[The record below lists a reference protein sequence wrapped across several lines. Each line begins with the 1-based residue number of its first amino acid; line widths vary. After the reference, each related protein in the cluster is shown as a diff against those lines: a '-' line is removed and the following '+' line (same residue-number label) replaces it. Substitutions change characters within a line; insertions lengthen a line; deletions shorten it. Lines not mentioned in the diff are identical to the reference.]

1 MISKTTSIDF
11 IRGSTMKTVTPQ
23 EALNLVH
30 EANSLSRESIT
41 DLQKERLSAIVAHTR
56 ENSTFYREKYAGL
69 PESPSL
75 EELPPVTK
83 QELTA
88 QMQDWVT
95 DPNFSEE
102 ALVKFI
108 RDMGTLGHLFMDKY
122 SVSTTSGT
130 TGEPLRMLRDS
141 RHVNINAALLQDRL
155 YNSPLLKNFP
165 EIFDT
170 KTKFASVL
178 ATGGHH
184 AAFTAFEKR
193 RTALEKEGIT
203 GTMELLSIGEPVKEM
218 VARLNNFQPEVIT
231 GYPSVLRVLAGEQ
244 QEGRLKIVPK
254 IILCSAEQLT
264 DETRLFIEERFSCP
278 VGNVFCSTEG
288 GEVSILCDH
297 GRMHLNSDWIIVEPI
312 DSMGNSVPPGTMSDA
327 ILVTNLMNAV
337 QPIIRYQ
344 VDDCVILH
352 EAPCG
357 CGLPFPY
364 VDILGRTDDM
374 PSFEGENGR
383 VRLSPIVFL
392 NAVCDIEGL
401 SIFQFIQSDP
411 ETLVMRVQYLKEAD
425 PEVVNRQILEEIQEQ
440 LVNHGLT
447 KVTFFIEE
455 GEPRRAVRGKKMKAY
470 IKDFSE

>member
-1 MISKTTSIDF
+1 
-11 IRGSTMKTVTPQ
+11 MKTVTPQ
-23 EALNLVH
+23 EALSLVH
-30 EANSLSRESIT
+30 DANALSREAIAS
-41 DLQKERLSAIVAHTR
+41 LQKERLIDIVDHAR
-56 ENSTFYREKYAGL
+56 EHSTFYKEKYAHL
-69 PESPSL
+69 SDKPSL
-75 EELPPVTK
+75 SELPPVTK

-88 QMQDWVT
+88 RMQDWIT
-95 DPNFSEE
+95 DPEFSEE
-102 ALVKFI
+102 ALVTFI

-141 RHVNINAALLQDRL
+141 RHVNINGALLMDRL
-155 YNSPLLKNFP
+155 YRSPLLKNFP
-165 EIFDT
+165 GILDNRV
-170 KTKFASVL
+170 KFASVL

-203 GTMELLSIGEPVKEM
+203 GTMILLSIGEPVEEM
-218 VARLNNFQPEVIT
+218 VARLNDFQPEVIT
-231 GYPSVLRVLAGEQ
+231 GYPSFLQVLAGEQ
-244 QEGRLKIVPK
+244 QEGRLDIAPK
-254 IILCSAEQLT
+254 VILCSAEQLT
-264 DETRLFIEERFSCP
+264 DETRLLIEDRFSCP

-297 GRMHLNSDWIIVEPI
+297 GHMHLNSDWIIVEPI
-312 DSMGNSVPPGTMSDA
+312 DSNGNPVPAGTMSDA

-337 QPIIRYQ
+337 QPIIRYK

-352 EAPCG
+352 DAPCE

-374 PSFEGENGR
+374 PSFTGEKGR

-392 NAVCDIEGL
+392 NAVCDIEGV
-401 SIFQFIQSDP
+401 SIFQFIQPDQQ
-411 ETLVMRVQYLKEAD
+411 TLVMRAQYLQDVKPD
-425 PEVVNRQILEEIQEQ
+425 TVNREIIKCIQEQ

-447 KVTFFIEE
+447 NVAFSIEE
-455 GEPRRAVRGKKMKAY
+455 EEPRRAVRGKKMKAY
-470 IKDFSE
+470 IKDFPG

>member
-1 MISKTTSIDF
+1 
-11 IRGSTMKTVTPQ
+11 MKTVNPQ
-23 EALNLVH
+23 EALKLVH
-30 EANSLSRESIT
+30 AANSLSREEIAV
-41 DLQKERLSAIVAHTR
+41 LQNQRMAAIVAHAR
-56 ENSTFYREKYAGL
+56 ENSVFYREKYTDL
-69 PESPSL
+69 PDKPTL
-75 EELPPVTK
+75 EDLPPVSK
-83 QELTA
+83 LELTA
-88 QMQDWVT
+88 RMHDWVT
-95 DPNFSEE
+95 DPEFSEE
-102 ALVKFI
+102 ALGTFI
-108 RDMGTLGHLFMDKY
+108 RDMDTLGHLFMDKY

-141 RHVNINAALLQDRL
+141 RHVNINGALLQDRL

-165 EIFDT
+165 GILD
-170 KTKFASVL
+170 KKAKFASVL

-203 GTMELLSIGEPVKEM
+203 GTMELLSIGEPVKKM
-218 VARLNNFQPEVIT
+218 VERLNTFQPEIIT

-244 QEGRLKIVPK
+244 QEGRLNIKPRV
-254 IILCSAEQLT
+254 ILCSAEQLT
-264 DETRLFIEERFSCP
+264 DETRLLIEDRFSCP

-312 DSMGNSVPPGTMSDA
+312 DREGTPVPPGTMSDA

-352 EAPCG
+352 DTPCE

-364 VDILGRTDDM
+364 VDILGRSDDI
-374 PSFEGENGR
+374 PSFTGENGP

-392 NAVCDIEGL
+392 SAVCDIEGI

-411 ETLVMRVQYLKEAD
+411 ETLVMQVQYLKDAD
-425 PEVVNRQILEEIQEQ
+425 PDAVNREIIQEVHEQ
-440 LVNHGLT
+440 LANHSL
-447 KVTFFIEE
+447 KNVAFSIEE
-455 GEPRRAVRGKKMKAY
+455 KEPRRAVRGKKMKAY
-470 IKDFSE
+470 IKDFPE

>member
-1 MISKTTSIDF
+1 MH
-11 IRGSTMKTVTPQ
+11 TVTPQ
-23 EALNLVH
+23 EALQLVH
-30 EANSLSRESIT
+30 EADALSRGAIAE
-41 DLQKERLSAIVAHTR
+41 LQKKRLTELVAHARTH
-56 ENSTFYREKYAGL
+56 SVFYREKYADL
-69 PESPSL
+69 PENPSL
-75 EELPPVTK
+75 AALPPVGK

-88 QMQDWVT
+88 RMQDWIT
-95 DPNFSEE
+95 DPDFSEE
-102 ALVKFI
+102 ALVAFI

-165 EIFDT
+165 GILD
-170 KTKFASVL
+170 KRAKFASVL

-193 RTALEKEGIT
+193 RAALEAEGIT
-203 GTMELLSIGEPVKEM
+203 GTMELLSIGEPVGEM
-218 VARLNNFQPEVIT
+218 VARLNAFQPEIIT

-254 IILCSAEQLT
+254 VILCSAEQLT
-264 DETRLFIEERFSCP
+264 DETRLLIEDRFSCP
-278 VGNVFCSTEG
+278 VGNVFCSTEA

-312 DSMGNSVPPGTMSDA
+312 DRDGNPVPPGTMSEA
-327 ILVTNLMNAV
+327 VLVTNLMNAV
-337 QPIIRYQ
+337 QPIIRYR

-352 EAPCG
+352 EAPCE

-374 PSFEGENGR
+374 PAFKGKNGTL
-383 VRLSPIVFL
+383 RLSPIVFL
-392 NAVCDIEGL
+392 NAVCDIAGI
-401 SIFQFIQSDP
+401 SIFQFIQLGP
-411 ETLVMRVQYLKEAD
+411 ETLTMRVQYLEDGDREA
-425 PEVVNRQILEEIQEQ
+425 VNREIIQEVRKQ
-440 LVNHGLT
+440 LIGNGLEN
-447 KVTFFIEE
+447 VVFSIEE
-455 GEPRRAVRGKKMKAY
+455 AEPRRALRGKKMKAY

>member
-1 MISKTTSIDF
+1 
-11 IRGSTMKTVTPQ
+11 MKTITPQ
-23 EALNLVH
+23 EALSLVH
-30 EANSLSRESIT
+30 DANSLSREAIGA
-41 DLQKERLSAIVAHTR
+41 LQKERLAAIVDHARKH
-56 ENSTFYREKYAGL
+56 SAFYQEKYAHL
-69 PESPSL
+69 RDNPSL
-75 EELPPVTK
+75 SELPPVSK

-88 QMQDWVT
+88 RMQDWVT
-95 DPNFSEE
+95 DPDFSEE
-102 ALVKFI
+102 ALVSFI

-141 RHVNINAALLQDRL
+141 RHVNINGALLMDRL
-155 YNSPLLKNFP
+155 YKSPLLKNFP
-165 EIFDT
+165 EILDN
-170 KTKFASVL
+170 KVKFASVL

-203 GTMELLSIGEPVKEM
+203 GTMLLLSIGQPVEDM
-218 VARLNNFQPEVIT
+218 VARLNDFQPEVIT
-231 GYPSVLRVLAGEQ
+231 GYPSFLRVLAGEQ
-244 QEGRLKIVPK
+244 QEGRLNIAPK

-264 DETRLFIEERFSCP
+264 DETRLLIEDRFSCP

-297 GRMHLNSDWIIVEPI
+297 GHMHLNSDWIIVEPI
-312 DSMGNSVPPGTMSDA
+312 DSNGNPVPTGTMSDA

-337 QPIIRYQ
+337 QPIIRYH

-352 EAPCG
+352 DTPCD

-374 PSFEGENGR
+374 PSFNGEKGR

-392 NAVCDIEGL
+392 NAVCDIEGV
-401 SIFQFIQSDP
+401 SIFQFIQPNP
-411 ETLVMRVQYLKEAD
+411 ETLVMRVQYLKDVNPDA
-425 PEVVNRQILEEIQEQ
+425 VNRQIIQEVQKQ
-440 LVNHGLT
+440 LVNHGLMN
-447 KVTFFIEE
+447 VTFSIEE
-455 GEPRRAVRGKKMKAY
+455 EEPRRAVRGKKMKAY
-470 IKDFSE
+470 IKDFPG